1 MVSTATTAR
10 VIFAS
15 TCFELVI
22 MSRELF
28 RLDADKKI
36 SVNFND
42 KRLIRNMPC
51 SESAKQEQS
60 NRCFSEQFFTYR
72 LALN

>member
-1 MVSTATTAR
+1 MASTATAAR
-10 VIFAS
+10 VSFAS

-28 RLDADKKI
+28 RFDADKKI
-36 SVNFND
+36 IFNY

-51 SESAKQEQS
+51 SESVRQEQS

-72 LALN
+72 LAPN